1 MTIPSLLKTIANRAL
16 SHVNLRI
23 DSLTAE
29 KAELSRLET
38 LVREQHFTRQV
49 LPLTDAMA
57 HSDHGWVLAA
67 VDDCA
72 RDFEQMRSP
81 EANSTRYSFV
91 NAYFSSPDAEVLY
104 GIVRNRRPA
113 RIIEVGCGYST
124 RVSRLAIRS
133 ARLSTKVTCIDPHP
147 RLDVTSLCDAVFA
160 CEVEK
165 LRDRSLF
172 ADLDADDILFI
183 DSSHEVKPGNDV
195 VYLYSHILPALRRGV
210 LVHIHD
216 IFLPY
221 EYPYEWVVRERW
233 PWAEAYIVQA
243 ILAFGDAFEVV
254 WPGHYLQ
261 RTLPGFGNHFPDF
274 TRGNAQSLWL
284 RKS

>member
-1 MTIPSLLKTIANRAL
+1 MANRWL
-16 SHVNLRI
+16 SHVNVRI

-29 KAELSRLET
+29 KAEISRLET

-49 LPLTDAMA
+49 FPLTDVMA
-57 HSDHGWVLAA
+57 RSDHGWVLAA
-67 VDDCA
+67 VDDRA
-72 RDFEQMRSP
+72 SDFEQMKSP
-81 EANSTRYSFV
+81 VANSTGYSFA
-91 NAYFSSPDAEVLY
+91 NAFFSSPDAEVLY

-113 RIIEVGCGYST
+113 QIIEIGCGNST

-133 ARLSTKVTCIDPHP
+133 AGLSTKVTCIDPLP

-160 CEVEK
+160 SEVEK
-165 LRDRSLF
+165 LRDPSLF
-172 ADLDADDILFI
+172 ADLVADDILFI

-221 EYPYEWVVRERW
+221 EYPYEWIVRERW
-233 PWAEAYIVQA
+233 PWTEAYLVQA
-243 ILAFGDAFEVV
+243 MLAFGDAFQVV
-254 WPGHYLQ
+254 WPGHFLQ
-261 RTLPGFGNHFPDF
+261 RTLPGFRSHFANF

-284 RKS
+284 RKT